1 MRCGDARRQ
10 DERTVRLYAGHQW
23 RKNMAIPV
31 SEYEMEAEVSPMR
44 KIYPDAM
51 MEHLAHEAAA
61 AESGHRAARVLLPI
75 VPMAASRLAPRLA
88 PSVARALPTVMP
100 RLAHGVST
108 VTQGLFRRP
117 QTRHL
122 VRTIPTIVNRTVTSL
137 ANRAS
142 QGLPVTPQTAIRTLT
157 QQTAQMIRN
166 PQQRAIALRRSNV
179 FDRQFHRMT
188 GTIVRRRGS
197 ICPHC
202 GVTVVVRPPSCCGL
216 CGHRGR

>member
-1 MRCGDARRQ
+1 
-10 DERTVRLYAGHQW
+10 
-23 RKNMAIPV
+23 MAIPV
-31 SEYEMEAEVSPMR
+31 SEYEMEEEVNPMR

-75 VPMAASRLAPRLA
+75 VPMAASRLAP
-88 PSVARALPTVMP
+88 SVARALPTVLP

-108 VTQGLFRRP
+108 VTQGLFRHP

-137 ANRAS
+137 AKRAS

-157 QQTAQMIRN
+157 QQTSQMIRN
-166 PQQRAIALRRSNV
+166 PQQRANALRRSNV

-188 GTIVRRRGS
+188 GTVVRRRAGS
-197 ICPHC
+197 VCPNC
-202 GVTVVVRPPSCCGL
+202 GVTIVVRTPSCCGS
-216 CGHRGR
+216 CGHRAR

>member
-1 MRCGDARRQ
+1 
-10 DERTVRLYAGHQW
+10 
-23 RKNMAIPV
+23 MAIPV

-61 AESGHRAARVLLPI
+61 AESGHKAARVLLPI
-75 VPMAASRLAPRLA
+75 VPMAASRVA
-88 PSVARALPTVMP
+88 PSAARALPTVLP
-100 RLAHGVST
+100 RLAQGVST

-188 GTIVRRRGS
+188 GTIVRRRAAS
-197 ICPHC
+197 ICPNC
-202 GVTVVVRPPSCCGL
+202 GVTVVVRTPSCCGL
-216 CGHRGR
+216 CGHRAR

>member
-1 MRCGDARRQ
+1 
-10 DERTVRLYAGHQW
+10 
-23 RKNMAIPV
+23 MANPV
-31 SEYEMEAEVSPMR
+31 FEYEMEAELSPIR

-61 AESGHRAARVLLPI
+61 AESGHHAARVLLPI
-75 VPMAASRLAPRLA
+75 VPMAATRLG

-108 VTQGLFRRP
+108 VTEGLFRRP

-157 QQTAQMIRN
+157 QQTSQMIRN
-166 PQQRAIALRRSNV
+166 PQQRANALRRSNV

-197 ICPHC
+197 ICPNC

-216 CGHRGR
+216 CGHRAR

>member
-1 MRCGDARRQ
+1 MRCGDARRP
-10 DERTVRLYAGHQW
+10 DERKSSAAGCRAQMEE
-23 RKNMAIPV
+23 NMAIPV

-61 AESGHRAARVLLPI
+61 AKSGHHAARVLLPI
-75 VPMAASRLAPRLA
+75 VPMAASRVA
-88 PSVARALPTVMP
+88 PSAARALPRVLP

-108 VTQGLFRRP
+108 VTQGLFRQP

-122 VRTIPTIVNRTVTSL
+122 VRTIPTIVNRTVSSL
-137 ANRAS
+137 AHRAS

-157 QQTAQMIRN
+157 QQTSQMIRN
-166 PQQRAIALRRSNV
+166 PQQRAVALRRSNL

-197 ICPHC
+197 ICPNC

-216 CGHRGR
+216 CGHRAR